1 MAITSAPGAPTRSA
15 TAGSSSLAAICP
27 KTGSGRAS
35 KAASPDVSDTP
46 AHSLA
51 DRTRLVTAGAKP
63 VVGVH
68 FLGSTAVFVLGEE
81 ELLFVDEAER
91 RVPVHGG
98 GILASTCDGG
108 RIITGGDDGR
118 VVESVSDGEHRVL
131 ATDEKKRWI
140 DNVAI
145 GTDGAIA
152 WSSGKTAYVRT
163 KKGELRKFEAAST
176 VAGLCFLPKGFRL
189 AIAHYNGATLWFPNA
204 AGAQPER
211 LEWKGSHLGVT
222 VSPDGKFLVTTMQE
236 PTLHG
241 WRLVDAK
248 HMRMSGYSARVRSMS
263 WSADGKALAT
273 SGSNQLIVWP
283 FQSKD
288 GPMGKTPQMLA
299 PYEHNACAVAC
310 HPKQPVTAV
319 GYEDGLAL
327 LVRVP
332 DGAEILAKRPG
343 N

>member
-1 MAITSAPGAPTRSA
+1 
-15 TAGSSSLAAICP
+15 
-27 KTGSGRAS
+27 
-35 KAASPDVSDTP
+35 VSDTP

-211 LEWKGSHLGVT
+211 LEWKGSH
-222 VSPDGKFLVTTMQE
+222 
-236 PTLHG
+236 
-241 WRLVDAK
+241 
-248 HMRMSGYSARVRSMS
+248 MRMSGYSARVRSLS
-263 WSADGKALAT
+263 WSAEGEFLAT
-273 SGSNQLIVWP
+273 SGSEQLILWP
-283 FQSKD
+283 FDGKD
-288 GPMGKTPQMLA
+288 GPMGRQPTILA
-299 PYEHNACAVAC
+299 RAESRVVVVAC
-310 HPKQPVTAV
+310 HPRQPVVAV
-319 GYEDGLAL
+319 GYADGAVR
-327 LVRVP
+327 LVRVE
-332 DGAEILAKRPG
+332 DDALILAREADGQPVSALG
-343 N
+343 WNETGQALAFGTESGDAGLLAL